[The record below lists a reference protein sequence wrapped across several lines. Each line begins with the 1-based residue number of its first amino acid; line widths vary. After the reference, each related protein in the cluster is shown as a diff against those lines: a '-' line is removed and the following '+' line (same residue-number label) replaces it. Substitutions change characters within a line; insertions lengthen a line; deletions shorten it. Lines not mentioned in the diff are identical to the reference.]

1 MNMTQR
7 AAILVAKY
15 FAENT
20 HKNYDREETTEII

>member
-1 MNMTQR
+1 MNLTQI

-20 HKNYDREETTEII
+20 HKNYDREETIETI